1 MSSVC
6 FYFEV
11 HQPYRLKPY
20 GALQV
25 GRDHEY
31 FDDRLNAEEL
41 VRYRSANRYA
51 GKYCMKLAPRL
62 ATSPGPDAL
71 REELCYFYRL
81 AQPGKIE
88 HIESA

>member
-1 MSSVC
+1 MLRSFPDVLRRLPTWSHFILC
-6 FYFEV
+6 AAPNFEE
-11 HQPYRLKPY
+11 RLEP
-20 GALQV
+20 
-25 GRDHEY
+25 
-31 FDDRLNAEEL
+31 EEL
-41 VRYRSANRYA
+41 GRYQSANRYA

-62 ATSPGPDAL
+62 AASPGPDAL